1 MERRKSLERRVC
13 FLAAVSSYFWALQ
26 RSLGPGSARP
36 QGRQCSTQQQQSD
49 RYVDKYVLCG
59 DICIGFPI
67 EQDFEFQNITI
78 TDANSGAD
86 VTTAAVDITIRP
98 IFVRFIPFRSTI
110 P

>member
-1 MERRKSLERRVC
+1 M
-13 FLAAVSSYFWALQ
+13 
-26 RSLGPGSARP
+26 
-36 QGRQCSTQQQQSD
+36 
-49 RYVDKYVLCG
+49 LCG